1 LLIVY
6 SSILLS
12 LAPTHT
18 NPTLPTCFLRHFF
31 AGLYRK
37 IMCLL
42 MYISAFEGTMDP
54 FPLSTTAL
62 SYPIQ
67 STKHFAIYLFD
78 LQLPPIHHDLVQP
91 STATSSQRRSQ
102 SLALVL
108 RRVTASSQNHLE
120 SHPGT
125 HLSSCLRNQS
135 FVNSRPSP
143 SASVASISKVQP
155 FHTVKDSNGHFFAK
169 RSNAFSLV
177 LPTQSCHASGATQ

>member
-1 LLIVY
+1 
-6 SSILLS
+6 
-12 LAPTHT
+12 
-18 NPTLPTCFLRHFF
+18 
-31 AGLYRK
+31 
-37 IMCLL
+37 MCLL

-108 RRVTASSQNHLE
+108 RRVTIFRQLPPIALCKCREHIEGPTISYGERLEWPLLRKKIERVFPRSSNPIMPCEWGYTVTKQDTEGHTWDVHYLE
-120 SHPGT
+120 IKECMSAPSYMPLAPG
-125 HLSSCLRNQS
+125 
-135 FVNSRPSP
+135 
-143 SASVASISKVQP
+143 AQP
-155 FHTVKDSNGHFFAK
+155 
-169 RSNAFSLV
+169 LV
-177 LPTQSCHASGATQ
+177 LIRER